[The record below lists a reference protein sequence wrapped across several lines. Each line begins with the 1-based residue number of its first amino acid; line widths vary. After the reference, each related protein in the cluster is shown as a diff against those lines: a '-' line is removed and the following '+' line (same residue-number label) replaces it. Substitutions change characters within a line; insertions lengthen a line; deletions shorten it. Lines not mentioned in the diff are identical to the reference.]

1 MSTYYKECFVEQV
14 YHYDALDE
22 KVWKKLVEG
31 TNVFLTLDEADT
43 KVKVKFKLK
52 IGQADKEGILGVLS
66 AEDSESMLP
75 FFKAKRNDVFSA
87 KICLNSGID
96 SEEKRIKVVVF
107 IKSEQR

>member
-22 KVWKKLVEG
+22 KVWENLKEG
-31 TNVFLTLDEADT
+31 TDVFLTLDEADT
-43 KVKVKFKLK
+43 KVNVKVKYKLK
-52 IGQADKEGILGVLS
+52 IDGGDKEGTLGILS

-75 FFKAKRNDVFSA
+75 FLKAKRNDVFSA

-107 IKSEQR
+107 IKSE